1 MKNNIR
7 NFIIVALMTTS
18 IISSAQTK
26 LANPFGLVYR
36 DAITENIPGKVNI
49 HPVSYKLN
57 GIDIAANIY
66 TPANFDP
73 LKKYAAVVVAHPNGG
88 VKEQVSGLYAQRL
101 AESGYIAIAADA
113 SYQGASGGEP
123 RHTDKP
129 QYRVD
134 DIRGMADYISHYPG
148 VDADRLGALGI
159 CGGGGYTLKAV
170 QSDKRIK
177 AVATMSM
184 FNSGL
189 VRRNGFMNSGLATI
203 QQRMKQ
209 ASDAR
214 AQEVAGGKIIYSGV
228 ASITDEE
235 IAKTTTDLYHEGYE
249 YYYRTHKHPNSTFLY
264 TTSSLLDLMTWDAT
278 DHIELIDQPLLMMAG
293 SKADTKYMTDEAFS
307 KATNAKDKE
316 LFLIPG
322 ATHIQTYYVPE
333 YVAQAMKKLNGFF
346 GKFL

>member
-1 MKNNIR
+1 
-7 NFIIVALMTTS
+7 MTTG

-26 LANPFGLVYR
+26 LANPFGLVYG
-36 DAITENIPGKVNI
+36 DAITENIQGKVNI
-49 HPVSYKLN
+49 NQVSYKLN
-57 GIDIAANIY
+57 GIDIAANVY
-66 TPANFDP
+66 TPADYDP
-73 LKKYAAVVVAHPNGG
+73 TKKYPAVVVAHPNGG
-88 VKEQVSGLYAQRL
+88 VKEQVAGLYAQRL
-101 AESGYIAIAADA
+101 AESGYISIAADA

-123 RHTDKP
+123 RHKDKP
-129 QYRVD
+129 QYRVE
-134 DIRGMADYISHYPG
+134 DIHGMVDYISHYPG

-159 CGGGGYTLKAV
+159 CGGGGYTLKSV

-177 AVATMSM
+177 AVATLSM
-184 FNSGL
+184 FNSGE
-189 VRRNGFMNSGLATI
+189 VRRNGFQNSLLNTI
-203 QQRMKQ
+203 QQRLKQ

-235 IAKTTTDLYHEGYE
+235 IAKTTTDLYREGYG

-264 TTSSLLDLMTWDAT
+264 TTSSLMDLMTWDAT

-307 KATNAKDKE
+307 KATNANNKE

-333 YVAQAMKKLNGFF
+333 YVAQAMNKLNEFF
-346 GKFL
+346 GKYL